1 MIIGGAV
8 GGVVL
13 IIILAVALSGSD
25 SKKHADAP
33 ASKKEA
39 SKKPDV
45 SQYEKEGITKCEAG
59 LKAITDAYR
68 SNDKDGLQK
77 GVNLISEGN
86 GLLDKANQLSGNGYD
101 TKKYNDALY
110 LARKKLME
118 LR

>member
-1 MIIGGAV
+1 MSICARVRPGEIFRGT
-8 GGVVL
+8 
-13 IIILAVALSGSD
+13 D
-25 SKKHADAP
+25 
-33 ASKKEA
+33 
-39 SKKPDV
+39 
-45 SQYEKEGITKCEAG
+45 
-59 LKAITDAYR
+59 TDAYR